1 LKLMVAVAEEVVV
14 VQAPHSMKMLN
25 TLVQRF
31 SSHCVKV
38 EEVEEVVELAVDFDE
53 CCTMVARLVCL
64 PEALVAT
71 TVVAAEVEEVVEPK
85 LLN

>member
-1 LKLMVAVAEEVVV
+1 
-14 VQAPHSMKMLN
+14 
-25 TLVQRF
+25 
-31 SSHCVKV
+31 V